1 MGKNKEEKESDYK
14 LNKELLQDACTI
26 IEQSQRYAYRAVNET
41 LIKRN
46 WLLGMRIQQE
56 VLKFKRAEYGKRII
70 KNLSLSLVNK
80 YGYGFQTANLYHFI
94 AFFNTYPDIFY
105 AVSRQSGKAD
115 LNKIAELKLNLA

>member
-1 MGKNKEEKESDYK
+1 MGRKKEEKDYLLDK
-14 LNKELLQDACTI
+14 GLLQDASLI
-26 IEQSQRYAYRAVNET
+26 IEQSQQYAYRAINET

-80 YGYGFQTANLYHFI
+80 YGDGFQTANLYHFI
-94 AFFNTYPDIFY
+94 AFYNTYPDIFY
-105 AVSRQSGKAD
+105 AASRKSGKAD
-115 LNKIAELKLNLA
+115 LNKIAELKLNLT